1 MAAHIRDTSGGG
13 EKYPDFLTRT
23 NNTNMILSPAQ
34 ERKMNDL
41 DPNTQ
46 NSLHMIIDSETL
58 DAIFASPE
66 SAIESDCDCDCA
78 EEC

>member
-1 MAAHIRDTSGGG
+1 MT
-13 EKYPDFLTRT
+13 PP
-23 NNTNMILSPAQ
+23 PAQ
-34 ERKMNDL
+34 ERKMNNL

-46 NSLHMIIDSETL
+46 NSFPMIIDSETL